1 MGIMDSID
9 IGANA
14 LKVHGRR
21 IDVHAKNI
29 ANLDTPNYVRKIPVL
44 NAVDDVSFHG
54 LMNSMKEDVFGVGT
68 LPYLEGG
75 VSFSGV
81 VEDPTLGEKIY
92 KPGHPDA
99 DADGYIR
106 ASNVNAMVD
115 IADALMAQRAY
126 EANLALVNIS
136 KSMAQRALEIGK

>member
-1 MGIMDSID
+1 MSIMDSID

-14 LKVHGRR
+14 LKVHGKR
-21 IDVHAKNI
+21 IDIHAKNI

-44 NAVDDVSFHG
+44 NATDDISFHG
-54 LMNSMKEDVFGVGT
+54 LMNTMKEDVFGVGT

-99 DADGYIR
+99 DANGYIR

-115 IADALMAQRAY
+115 IADALIAQRAY
-126 EANLALVNIS
+126 EANLALVNIT

>member
-106 ASNVNAMVD
+106 TSNVNAMVD

>member
-1 MGIMDSID
+1 MESID
-9 IGANA
+9 IGAKA
-14 LKVHGRR
+14 LQVHGKR

-44 NAVDDVSFHG
+44 NAVDDISFQG
-54 LMNSMKEDVFGVGT
+54 VMNAMKEDAFGVGT
-68 LPYLEGG
+68 LSYLQGG
-75 VSFSGV
+75 VSFSGI

-99 DADGYIR
+99 DENGFIR

-115 IADALMAQRAY
+115 IADALVAQRAY

-136 KSMAQRALEIGK
+136 KSMAQRAVEIGK

>member
-115 IADALMAQRAY
+115 IADALVAQRAY